1 MPRHTCF
8 FFVSS
13 RLALK
18 VTKHHTRKEIH
29 LPSFHACQATVQE
42 SYAAARAH
50 ARRCAWARWATT
62 AARSAFSSAV
72 AVARRG
78 EARHR
83 EARHGAARHG
93 AARHG
98 AVRHGAARH
107 GALASVTCRSVCS
120 AASTVRRLQHG
131 VARRLRH
138 GVYGAAQCGAY
149 CVCAARAHYSLLR
162 VCKGHVLVCNAT
174 QIVSTSC
181 TPTLFFSFPLHT
193 VSNFVTYFFF
203 PLPYFTKIAFK

>member
-1 MPRHTCF
+1 MP
-8 FFVSS
+8 
-13 RLALK
+13 AK
-18 VTKHHTRKEIH
+18 VPCRKVV
-29 LPSFHACQATVQE
+29 PP
-42 SYAAARAH
+42 RAH
-50 ARRCAWARWATT
+50 ARRCAWATWATT

-78 EARHR
+78 EARRGAARRGEARHR
-83 EARHGAARHG
+83 EARHGAARHGAARHG

-181 TPTLFFSFPLHT
+181 TPTLFF
-193 VSNFVTYFFF
+193 FFSSPHGVKF
-203 PLPYFTKIAFK
+203 CNLFFYLCPISLL

>member
-1 MPRHTCF
+1 MYTKCAYLVTLFKIQPVPVGQYAKAHLLL
-8 FFVSS
+8 FVSS

-18 VTKHHTRKEIH
+18 SQSTILEKRFTCPAFMPAQLPCRKVV
-29 LPSFHACQATVQE
+29 PP
-42 SYAAARAH
+42 RAH
-50 ARRCAWARWATT
+50 ARRCAWARWAGTG
-62 AARSAFSSAV
+62 ARSAFSSAV

-78 EARHR
+78 TARR
-83 EARHGAARHG
+83 GSYGGCNVARQLW
-93 AARHG
+93 
-98 AVRHGAARH
+98 H
-107 GALASVTCRSVCS
+107 GALASVTCPSVCS

-181 TPTLFFSFPLHT
+181 TPTLFFLFLSTRCQIL
-193 VSNFVTYFFF
+193 
-203 PLPYFTKIAFK
+203 

>member
-1 MPRHTCF
+1 MP
-8 FFVSS
+8 
-13 RLALK
+13 AK
-18 VTKHHTRKEIH
+18 VPCRKVV
-29 LPSFHACQATVQE
+29 PP
-42 SYAAARAH
+42 RAH

-62 AARSAFSSAV
+62 ATRSAFSSAM

-78 EARHR
+78 EARR
-83 EARHGAARHG
+83 GTARHCKARRG
-93 AARHG
+93 TAL
-98 AVRHGAARH
+98 H

-120 AASTVRRLQHG
+120 AASTVRRLRHG

-193 VSNFVTYFFF
+193 VSNFVTYFFL
-203 PLPYFTKIAFK
+203 PLPYFTTLGRRQV